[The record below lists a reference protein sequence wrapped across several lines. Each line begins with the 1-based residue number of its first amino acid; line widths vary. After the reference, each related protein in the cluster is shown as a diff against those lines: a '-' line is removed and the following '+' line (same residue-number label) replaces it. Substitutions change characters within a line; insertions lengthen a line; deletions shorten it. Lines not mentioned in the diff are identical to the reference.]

1 MIEEPYQA
9 ELILSSLSPYLGTQI
24 RFICQIERLEG
35 LAPPIFSSMFVL
47 RVSVE
52 LLLHA
57 TFRENFAYCVLTCSL
72 MKSYRVSTK
81 EGDQHHLKDLQGFGD
96 QAQK

>member
-1 MIEEPYQA
+1 MIEELYRA
-9 ELILSSLSPYLGTQI
+9 DLILSSLSPYLGTQI